1 METAA
6 IQIKRQAQILGLDAV
21 RITTAAPPGH
31 TDAVAAWLQAGMHG
45 KMAYLER
52 RHELRSAPLS
62 DERLLG
68 GARSVIMVALSY
80 NFSPPARSEA
90 AFEPPCGCGGALP
103 VGASVTLDRVVSLT
117 VDAPRPPLEKL
128 SRCNEALPPAA
139 QASPLEGAGGE
150 RTTLYGVVARY
161 ARGEDYHNVLWQKLN
176 ALGQWIEATWPGER
190 TRGFT
195 DSGPLREREL
205 AARAGLGWQG
215 RHTNLISLEL
225 GNWFF
230 LGALLTTLE
239 LEPDAAVEAHCGTC
253 TRCLG
258 ACPTGALVA
267 PMTLDAR
274 RCISYLTIEL
284 KGFIP
289 RSLRRLMG
297 NRIFGCDD
305 CLAICPWNERA
316 QEAQEIRLAARADDA
331 AFPDL
336 LQWLV
341 LLADDAVFKAKFAG
355 TPLLRTGREGLRRN
369 VCVALGNVGGAE
381 SLPGLTDVL
390 RNDASPV
397 VRGHAG
403 WALGE
408 IARRVGGETA
418 AMAFAAL
425 REALSTETDTEVRDE
440 LAAALAG

>member
-1 METAA
+1 MEKEPANAA
-6 IQIKRQAQILGLDAV
+6 AQIKHQAQSLGLDAV
-21 RITTAAPPGH
+21 RITTAAPPAH
-31 TDAVAAWLQAGMHG
+31 ADTVAAWLRAGMHG

-52 RHELRSAPLS
+52 RHELRSAPLN
-62 DERLLG
+62 DERLLAD
-68 GARSVIMVALSY
+68 ARSVIMVALSY
-80 NFSPPARSEA
+80 NFRAEA
-90 AFEPPCGCGGALP
+90 PTNT
-103 VGASVTLDRVVSLT
+103 SH
-117 VDAPRPPLEKL
+117 
-128 SRCNEALPPAA
+128 
-139 QASPLEGAGGE
+139 
-150 RTTLYGVVARY
+150 GVVARY

-176 ALGQWIEATWPGER
+176 ELGKWIEATWPGEG
-190 TRGFT
+190 TRSFT

-289 RSLRRLMG
+289 RDLRSLMG

-305 CLAICPWNERA
+305 CLAACPWNERA

-336 LQWLV
+336 LQWLE

-381 SLPGLTDVL
+381 SVEGLTEAL
-390 RNDASPV
+390 RHDPSPV
-397 VRGHAG
+397 ARGHAA
-403 WALGE
+403 WAMGE
-408 IARRVGGETA
+408 IARRIGGETA
-418 AMAFAAL
+418 PLAIAAL
-425 REALSTETDTEVRDE
+425 RESLITEKDTEVQDE
-440 LAAALAG
+440 LLVVLNARLSGSA